1 MLRFDILTLFPEFFS
16 SPFQQSI
23 LLRAQEEGLIEIAI
37 FNIRDFAH
45 GKHRVVD
52 DLPFGGGAGMVMK
65 AEPIVRAIESR
76 KQSGKSSRVILFTPQ
91 GKRFRQEMAR
101 ELSGWEQLILV
112 CGRYEG
118 VDERVREHFID
129 EEISIGDYV
138 LNGGEAAALV
148 VVEAVSRLIP
158 GVLGNEASARNDSF
172 SQGLLD
178 YPQYTR
184 PREFR
189 GIPVPEVLLNGHHQ
203 HIEFWRKT
211 EALRRTWER
220 KPELLK
226 QRELGEEE
234 HRILEEIKKTSK

>member
-1 MLRFDILTLFPEFFS
+1 MLRFDILTLFPDFFS
-16 SPFQQSI
+16 SPLKQGI
-23 LLRAQEEGLIEIAI
+23 LMRAQERGLIKIATV
-37 FNIRDFAH
+37 NIRDFAP
-45 GKHRVVD
+45 GKHRIVD
-52 DLPFGGGAGMVMK
+52 DLPFGGGVGMVMK

-76 KQSGKSSRVILFTPQ
+76 KQLGKGSRVILFTPQ
-91 GKRFRQEMAR
+91 GRRFQQEMAR
-101 ELSGWEQLILV
+101 ELGRWEQLILV

-118 VDERVREHFID
+118 VDERVRDHFVD

-138 LNGGEAAALV
+138 LNGGEVAALV
-148 VVEAVSRLIP
+148 VVEAVSRLVP

-203 HIEFWRKT
+203 HIELWRKT
-211 EALRRTWER
+211 EALLRTWER
-220 KPELLK
+220 RPELLK

-234 HRILEEIKKTSK
+234 RRILEEIKRASR

>member
-1 MLRFDILTLFPEFFS
+1 MLRFDILTLFPDFFN
-16 SPFQQSI
+16 SPLKQGI
-23 LLRAQEEGLIEIAI
+23 LMRAQERGLIEIAAI
-37 FNIRDFAH
+37 NIRDFAP

-52 DLPFGGGAGMVMK
+52 DLPFGGGEGMLMK
-65 AEPIVRAIESR
+65 AEPIIRAIESR
-76 KQSGKSSRVILFTPQ
+76 KQLGKISRVILLTPQ
-91 GKRFRQEMAR
+91 GKRFQQEIAR

-138 LNGGEAAALV
+138 LNGGEVAALV

-158 GVLGNEASARNDSF
+158 GVLGNEASAQNDSF

-184 PREFR
+184 PRELR
-189 GIPVPEVLLNGHHQ
+189 GIPVPEVLLSGHHQ
-203 HIEFWRKT
+203 HIELWRKK

-220 KPELLK
+220 RPEFLK

-234 HRILEEIKKTSK
+234 RRILEEIKRTDR

>member
-1 MLRFDILTLFPEFFS
+1 MLRFDILTLFPEFFN

-23 LLRAQEEGLIEIAI
+23 LLRAQEEGLIEIVTVD
-37 FNIRDFAH
+37 IRDFAPD
-45 GKHRVVD
+45 KHRVVD

-91 GKRFRQEMAR
+91 GKGFQQEMAR
-101 ELSGWEQLILV
+101 ELSSWEQLILV

-118 VDERVREHFID
+118 VDERVRDHFVD

-148 VVEAVSRLIP
+148 VVEAVSRLVP

-203 HIEFWRKT
+203 HIELWRKI

-220 KPELLK
+220 RPELLK
-226 QRELGEEE
+226 QRELEEEE
-234 HRILEEIKKTSK
+234 HRILEEIKKARR